1 MANEKIIFDTEVKV
15 GSSVG
20 SVKSLKAELRAVT
33 NELGNLE
40 EGSAAFVAAAQKA
53 GELRDRIG
61 DVNNT
66 INAFNPEAKFQALAG
81 AVGIAANGFSAMQGV
96 MALMGGENQ
105 KLNEVIA
112 KTQGAI
118 ALATGLNGLLGMKDA
133 FNVLKLTSIAS
144 FNAIRVS
151 AVATF
156 STLKG
161 AMAATGI
168 GALVVALGYLVTKF
182 IETSAA
188 NEEATKKEKEY
199 TEQTKKTKEATDEKV
214 KSIELEIIAI
224 QNKTS
229 AAGATLIYAKAEKA
243 ALEEQILTA
252 EKNVE
257 AQNKA
262 LAQGKAVSAFEFVNI
277 NAIKEKLKV
286 KNEEIKNLE
295 IISDA
300 TKKFETVKTDADKKE
315 KERLKLIADNLAK
328 KNAIENAA
336 IDKRNQDRKD
346 EQLLKN
352 KEQDDIAK
360 KIDLD
365 NKTEEQND
373 KIALDK
379 HIVTLKEN
387 STNERL
393 SFDERLAAYKQMA
406 AEQIIT
412 ATQLKDAEI
421 AIEREKRL
429 AKTLELDA
437 YSEVLNASSNLL
449 GKNTVEGK
457 AMAIAAA
464 TISTYTA
471 IAKTLAA
478 FAGVPLPGYAIVQA
492 IATGIAG
499 FAAVKNIIDTPIPNT
514 SGGGGGVAP
523 TAPRIP
529 QSVNGTILSQNKPI
543 TTTSVGG
550 TVGKV
555 IVVETDI
562 TNTQDKVKNI
572 IRKATIK

>member
-33 NELGNLE
+33 NELATLE
-40 EGSAAFVAAAQKA
+40 EGSQAFVKAAQKA
-53 GELRDRIG
+53 GELKDKIG
-61 DVNNT
+61 DIKNVVS
-66 INAFNPEAKFQALAG
+66 AFNPEAKFQALAG

-96 MALMGGENQ
+96 MALMGDENK

-182 IETSAA
+182 IETSNA

-224 QNKTS
+224 QNKTN

-243 ALEEQILTA
+243 ALEETIA
-252 EKNVE
+252 KEEEKIKKQNESGE
-257 AQNKA
+257 A
-262 LAQGKAVSAFEFVNI
+262 LSAYNFVDI
-277 NAIKEKLKV
+277 NGIKEKLKV
-286 KNEEIKNLE
+286 KNAEIENLQ

-300 TKKFETVKTDADKKE
+300 TKKFEKIKKDADDAEKLRLKNIDDAKDREKKIFESNEYWANESLKSKNKYGKDSKEFDEYWAKEAAKSKKE
-315 KERLKLIADNLAK
+315 Y
-328 KNAIENAA
+328 
-336 IDKRNQDRKD
+336 
-346 EQLLKN
+346 
-352 KEQDDIAK
+352 
-360 KIDLD
+360 
-365 NKTEEQND
+365 D

-437 YSEVLNASSNLL
+437 YADVLTASSNLL
-449 GKNTVEGK
+449 GKNTIEGK

-499 FAAVKNIIDTPIPNT
+499 FAAVKNIIDTPVPNQ

-529 QSVNGTILSQNKPI
+529 QSVNGTILTQNKPLDMNNVSNP
-543 TTTSVGG
+543 T
-550 TVGKV
+550 GKV

-562 TNTQDKVKNI
+562 TNTQNKVKGI